1 MPTSATQYAVL
12 SASYGLAI
20 AALLKYLKDGD
31 NASTSPKAHEVAAQ
45 LGPWYSA
52 PANCMLFEKQTVT
65 LGPSINARLADGFCS
80 VNEVQVSRLPHAEA
94 GTSSWSI
101 LTSIIHPCPFSRD
114 NLESSS
120 GSKDTAPLS
129 PKKYWARLALEPL
142 TLHDGK
148 LCIKISRATLMT
160 LFAATNA
167 RPVFSYS
174 AAAGYRSAYPSYC
187 GQWSIA
193 WPIGK
198 PCMVSLAAH
207 DSHSAATDVY
217 PPDFRVRVD
226 KCVEMLAGIVS
237 DGAGWKLAFPGRAK
251 GPGPWRLEEFKKGFP
266 GAHGSRHLYN
276 MMGGKVF
283 EVDLLALVPVPV
295 RCETDA
301 QESALKLEVPC
312 LAGENDL
319 AVVFVP
325 EPVQVLLAQALDCL
339 PWSSLSWS
347 MHRGLKD
354 ILLAYGKPVM
364 NRRRSRLA
372 AMLKCVAKERE
383 STLVEKGWDAE
394 FVRNFMGD
402 MAESSIMAGAG
413 NSGDLVRIVIALVE
427 VLLEHSQVG
436 RSKNKDRTKFW
447 RGQRTQCCDMD
458 LDMDEIIGLAKFFV
472 LEWSQELDY
481 QLYHQ
486 LPVTLFLT

>member
-1 MPTSATQYAVL
+1 MATSTTKHVVL
-12 SASYGLAI
+12 GASYGLAI

-31 NASTSPKAHEVAAQ
+31 NASTNLTAHETEAQ
-45 LGPWYSA
+45 LGPWYST
-52 PANCMLFEKQTVT
+52 PGNWMPFEKQTVT
-65 LGPSINARLADGFCS
+65 LGPAIDARLADGFCG
-80 VNEVQVSRLPHAEA
+80 VNEVQISRLPHAEA
-94 GTSSWSI
+94 GTSCWSI
-101 LTSIIHPCPFSRD
+101 LTSIIHPTPFSRD
-114 NLESSS
+114 ALESSS
-120 GSKDTAPLS
+120 RSKDTIALN
-129 PKKYWARLALEPL
+129 PKKYWAHLALEPL
-142 TLHDGK
+142 TLHDGR

-160 LFAATNA
+160 LFALTNA

-174 AAAGYRSAYPSYC
+174 SAAGYRSAYPSYC

-207 DSHSAATDVY
+207 DSHSAASDVY
-217 PPDFRVRVD
+217 PPDFSVRID

-251 GPGPWRLEEFKKGFP
+251 GPGPWRMQEIKKGFP

-276 MMGGKVF
+276 MMGGKVY
-283 EVDLLALVPVPV
+283 EVDLLALV
-295 RCETDA
+295 RCESDA

-325 EPVQVLLAQALDCL
+325 EFVQALLAHALDCL
-339 PWSSLSWS
+339 PWSSISWS

-354 ILLAYGKPVM
+354 VLLAYGKPVM
-364 NRRRSRLA
+364 DRHRNRLA
-372 AMLKCVAKERE
+372 AILKCVAKERE
-383 STLVEKGWDAE
+383 SALVEKGWDAE
-394 FVRNFMGD
+394 FVQSSMGD

-427 VLLEHSQVG
+427 VLLEHSQAG
-436 RSKNKDRTKFW
+436 RSKNKDQTNFW
-447 RGQRTQCCDMD
+447 REQKTQCGDTNG
-458 LDMDEIIGLAKFFV
+458 DMDEIIGLVKFFV
-472 LEWSQELDY
+472 LGWSQELDY